1 MDPQPASANPPPA
14 YPTPPATLGWYPP
27 PPPPRRHTGL
37 KLLVVLLVLFLGG
50 SILLNLILAGAVAV
64 SSLETDNKV
73 QEKFHSHNANG
84 IDKVAIITVEG
95 AILDGE
101 GFVKRQIDR
110 AQEDPHVKAVVVRVV
125 SPGGTVSGSDYIYHH
140 LRLLAEKRKI
150 PIVVS
155 MGGIAASGGYYL
167 SMAVG
172 DTPESIFAEP
182 TTWTGSIGVIIP
194 HYNFVDLMQHVGI
207 ADDSI
212 ASHRLKTMGSFSK
225 PMTEEERKIFQG
237 LIDDS
242 FGRFKEIIRSGR
254 PKLRKNPAAL
264 EKLATGQVFS
274 ADQALHDGLVDKI
287 GFIDDAID
295 RAIELASLSAAD
307 VRVVKYKPEISLTT
321 LLTGADSRA
330 AAVDPAALLQ
340 RMAPQGYY
348 LYSVLPALFSSGH
361 GNGN

>member
-1 MDPQPASANPPPA
+1 
-14 YPTPPATLGWYPP
+14 
-27 PPPPRRHTGL
+27 
-37 KLLVVLLVLFLGG
+37 VVLLVVFLGG
-50 SILLNLILAGAVAV
+50 SILLNMILAGAVAV
-64 SSLETDNKV
+64 SSFESDNKV

-84 IDKVAIITVEG
+84 IDKVAIISVEG

-110 AQEDPHVKAVVVRVV
+110 AQEDTHVKAVVVRVV
-125 SPGGTVSGSDYIYHH
+125 SPGGTVSGSDYLYHH

-150 PIVVS
+150 PVVVS

-182 TTWTGSIGVIIP
+182 TTWTGSIGVVIP
-194 HYNFVDLMQHVGI
+194 HYNLVDLMQHVGI

-212 ASHRLKTMGSFSK
+212 ASHRLKTMGSFTK
-225 PMTEEERKIFQG
+225 PMTEEERKIFQA

-254 PKLRKNPAAL
+254 PKFRKDPAAL
-264 EKLATGQVFS
+264 DKLATGQVFS
-274 ADQALHDGLVDKI
+274 ADEALRVGLVDKI

-295 RAIELASLSAAD
+295 RAIQLAKLDSAE
-307 VRVVKYKPEISLTT
+307 VRVVKYKPEVSLAA
-321 LLTGADSRA
+321 LLSGADSRA

-340 RMAPQGYY
+340 RMSPQGYY
-348 LYSVLPALFSSGH
+348 LYSVLPTLFSSGRRGD
-361 GNGN
+361 GN